1 MFWVSIGILSFA
13 VVAAILYPVMRPGLR
28 TIGRATDSVRVYRD
42 QLEEL
47 DRDLDSGLLTEEQA
61 AAAKVEIERRI
72 LAATRAA
79 EVPASGIGAMGRGS
93 MVAAIAVGLPAGALS
108 LYLYLGMPNQPDR
121 PLVQRTDELKAAEFA
136 QQLDERSKA
145 LKARLEE
152 SPDDA
157 AGWAALGLLYKT
169 LGRFSESAEAY
180 ARRHAQTPEAA
191 SAAADHGEV
200 LVYVSRGYVSGAA
213 QGLFEAALEIDPEHV
228 KGRFYLGSA
237 LAQRAEELPK
247 AIEIWS
253 SLEKDSSPDAPWLE
267 VLRENIRVAKAEL
280 AATAMAPQ

>member
-1 MFWVSIGILSFA
+1 MFWISIGILSLV
-13 VVAAILYPVMRPGLR
+13 VVAAILYPVMRRGKR
-28 TIGRATDSVRVYRD
+28 TAGRATDHVRVYRD

-47 DRDLDSGLLTEEQA
+47 DGDLDSGLLTEEQA
-61 AAAKVEIERRI
+61 AAAKIEIERRI

-79 EVPASGIGAMGRGS
+79 EVPASGIGAMARGS
-93 MVAAIAVGLPAGALS
+93 LVAAVAVGLPASALS
-108 LYLYLGMPNQPDR
+108 LYLYLGAPNQPDW
-121 PLVQRTDELKAAEFA
+121 PLAQRTDELKAAEFV
-136 QQLDERSKA
+136 QRLDERSKA

-157 AGWAALGLLYKT
+157 AGWATLGLVYKA

-180 ARRHAQTPEAA
+180 ARRHALRPETAT
-191 SAAADHGEV
+191 AAADHGEV
-200 LVYVSRGYVSGAA
+200 MVYASQGYVSGAA
-213 QGLFEAALEIDPEHV
+213 QSLFEATLEIDPEHV

-237 LAQRAEELPK
+237 LAQRVEEIPK

-253 SLEKDSSPDAPWLE
+253 SLEKDSAPDAPWLE

-280 AATAMAPQ
+280 AATAPAPQ